1 MMNRPSVRFS
11 CTALAGTGKTGRLPR
26 DADGYYTMPLGG
38 LNVFNSLGEYY
49 TYEGAKELFTS
60 SGALMRRIKTGTL
73 KGEYGHPKPAG
84 PIRTQADME
93 AFAARVMQVREPT
106 TCVHFSDVWLDF
118 DNVKNAQGQKVIA
131 IMGSLTPSGPMGPAL
146 EKSLD
151 NPKEEVCFSVRAFTE
166 DKIVR
171 GIKQRELREIVTWDF
186 VTEPGLDVARKY
198 RSPALEAFNGKKAAP
213 VDRQRA
219 SLSAAL
225 ETYEDVTFNKEA
237 IMSTIVGV
245 DGLAMESNA
254 MGLNLIR
261 TLGWDIDPAQ
271 VPKYLNW

>member
-49 TYEGAKELFTS
+49 TYEGAKELFTG
-60 SGALMRRIKTGTL
+60 SGALMRRIKSGTL

-84 PIRTQADME
+84 PIRTQAEME
-93 AFAARVMQVREPT
+93 VFAGRVMRIDEGN
-106 TCVHFSDVWLDF
+106 TCVHYSDIWLDF
-118 DNVKNAQGQKVIA
+118 DNVRSAQGQKVIA
-131 IMGSLTPSGPMGPAL
+131 IMGKLCPSGPRGPAL

-166 DKIVR
+166 DKVIR

-198 RSPALEAFNGKKAAP
+198 RSPALEAFNAKGHAAGAY
-213 VDRQRA
+213 Q
-219 SLSAAL
+219 SLQGVAAL
-225 ETYEDVTFNKEA
+225 ETYEDVTFNKDA
-237 IMSTIVGV
+237 IMSTIVSP
-245 DGLAMESNA
+245 DGIAMESNA